1 MDAVDRSV
9 IAYIAGRMIIGEANW
24 VVHDHS
30 RNKRV
35 QMEGLFSEAEV
46 KVYSHE
52 LNGYV
57 SGRGAEGKY
66 VLLQHSTGSYIN
78 LSTDLEEKTFSGWDH
93 RTSRHFFGNV
103 AERTVSLFDFENLQW
118 HRYTL

>member
-1 MDAVDRSV
+1 MDAANRSV
-9 IAYIAGRMIIGEANW
+9 IAFIAGRLIAGNANW
-24 VVHDHS
+24 MMHDHG
-30 RNKRV
+30 RNHRV
-35 QMEGLFSEAEV
+35 QMEGLFSDAEV

-66 VLLQHSTGSYIN
+66 TLFQHNAGTSVSLSIN
-78 LSTDLEEKTFSGWDH
+78 LPERTFSGWDH
-93 RTSRHFFGNV
+93 GTSRHFFGNV
-103 AERTVSLFDFENLQW
+103 ADRTVRLFDYQDLQW